1 MKTLLLIGCGSFA
14 GGVLR
19 YGVSR
24 LLQGS
29 QWLSLPLG
37 TFCVNILGCLL
48 LGICYGLL
56 EHYRVL
62 SEEIRLLFIVGF
74 CGSFTTFSAFIHEN
88 LLLLRQSD
96 LAGAALYVSLSVAS
110 GLLAVHAG
118 HWLVKK
124 SLFLQDRVPGRC
136 CGFTPQPAKD
146 IPDATGRAVGLPYRA
161 VAGSRS
167 PTVLNGG

>member
-74 CGSFTTFSAFIHEN
+74 CGSFTTFSTIIHEN
-88 LLLLRQSD
+88 LLLVRQSD
-96 LAGAALYVSLSVAS
+96 LAGSALYVSLSVAS

-118 HWLVKK
+118 HWLVKM
-124 SLFLQDRVPGRC
+124 G
-136 CGFTPQPAKD
+136 
-146 IPDATGRAVGLPYRA
+146 
-161 VAGSRS
+161 
-167 PTVLNGG
+167 

>member
-1 MKTLLLIGCGSFA
+1 MKALLLIGCGSFA

-48 LGICYGLL
+48 LGICY
-56 EHYRVL
+56 
-62 SEEIRLLFIVGF
+62 
-74 CGSFTTFSAFIHEN
+74 
-88 LLLLRQSD
+88 
-96 LAGAALYVSLSVAS
+96 VSLSVAA

-118 HWLVKK
+118 HWLVKM
-124 SLFLQDRVPGRC
+124 G
-136 CGFTPQPAKD
+136 
-146 IPDATGRAVGLPYRA
+146 
-161 VAGSRS
+161 
-167 PTVLNGG
+167 

>member
-1 MKTLLLIGCGSFA
+1 M
-14 GGVLR
+14 R

-29 QWLSLPLG
+29 QWLSLRLG

-118 HWLVKK
+118 HWLVKM
-124 SLFLQDRVPGRC
+124 G
-136 CGFTPQPAKD
+136 
-146 IPDATGRAVGLPYRA
+146 
-161 VAGSRS
+161 
-167 PTVLNGG
+167 

>member
-14 GGVLR
+14 GGVFLLL
-19 YGVSR
+19 VPR
-24 LLQGS
+24 LWRVS

-96 LAGAALYVSLSVAS
+96 LAGSALYVSLSVAS

-118 HWLVKK
+118 HWLVKM
-124 SLFLQDRVPGRC
+124 G
-136 CGFTPQPAKD
+136 
-146 IPDATGRAVGLPYRA
+146 
-161 VAGSRS
+161 
-167 PTVLNGG
+167 

>member
-29 QWLSLPLG
+29 QWLPPPVG
-37 TFCVNILGCLL
+37 NFCLL

-96 LAGAALYVSLSVAS
+96 LAGSALYVSLSVAS

-118 HWLVKK
+118 HWLVKM
-124 SLFLQDRVPGRC
+124 G
-136 CGFTPQPAKD
+136 
-146 IPDATGRAVGLPYRA
+146 
-161 VAGSRS
+161 
-167 PTVLNGG
+167 

>member
-1 MKTLLLIGCGSFA
+1 MKTLPLIGCGSFA

-96 LAGAALYVSLSVAS
+96 LAGSALYVSLSVAS

-118 HWLVKK
+118 HWLVKM
-124 SLFLQDRVPGRC
+124 G
-136 CGFTPQPAKD
+136 
-146 IPDATGRAVGLPYRA
+146 
-161 VAGSRS
+161 
-167 PTVLNGG
+167 

>member
-24 LLQGS
+24 LL

-96 LAGAALYVSLSVAS
+96 LAGSALYVSLSVAS

-118 HWLVKK
+118 HWLVKM
-124 SLFLQDRVPGRC
+124 G
-136 CGFTPQPAKD
+136 
-146 IPDATGRAVGLPYRA
+146 
-161 VAGSRS
+161 
-167 PTVLNGG
+167 

>member
-62 SEEIRLLFIVGF
+62 SEEIRLLFFVGF
-74 CGSFTTFSAFIHEN
+74 CGSFTTFSAFEI
-88 LLLLRQSD
+88 QK
-96 LAGAALYVSLSVAS
+96 Y
-110 GLLAVHAG
+110 
-118 HWLVKK
+118 
-124 SLFLQDRVPGRC
+124 
-136 CGFTPQPAKD
+136 
-146 IPDATGRAVGLPYRA
+146 
-161 VAGSRS
+161 
-167 PTVLNGG
+167 NGYL

>member
-48 LGICYGLL
+48 LGI
-56 EHYRVL
+56 
-62 SEEIRLLFIVGF
+62 
-74 CGSFTTFSAFIHEN
+74 
-88 LLLLRQSD
+88 
-96 LAGAALYVSLSVAS
+96 
-110 GLLAVHAG
+110 
-118 HWLVKK
+118 
-124 SLFLQDRVPGRC
+124 
-136 CGFTPQPAKD
+136 
-146 IPDATGRAVGLPYRA
+146 
-161 VAGSRS
+161 
-167 PTVLNGG
+167 

>member
-62 SEEIRLLFIVGF
+62 SEEIRLRFIG
-74 CGSFTTFSAFIHEN
+74 G

-96 LAGAALYVSLSVAS
+96 LAGSALYVSLSVAS

-118 HWLVKK
+118 HWLVKM
-124 SLFLQDRVPGRC
+124 G
-136 CGFTPQPAKD
+136 
-146 IPDATGRAVGLPYRA
+146 
-161 VAGSRS
+161 
-167 PTVLNGG
+167 

>member
-48 LGICYGLL
+48 LGVCYGLL

-74 CGSFTTFSAFIHEN
+74 CGSFTTFSTFIHEN
-88 LLLLRQSD
+88 LLLVRQSD
-96 LAGAALYVSLSVAS
+96 LAGAGVLRLVERGVGAAGRPCGALACENGIVR
-110 GLLAVHAG
+110 AG
-118 HWLVKK
+118 ILIGYPEKVTI
-124 SLFLQDRVPGRC
+124 FAR
-136 CGFTPQPAKD
+136 
-146 IPDATGRAVGLPYRA
+146 
-161 VAGSRS
+161 
-167 PTVLNGG
+167 

>member
-24 LLQGS
+24 LL
-29 QWLSLPLG
+29 LSLPLG

-48 LGICYGLL
+48 LGVCYGLL

-74 CGSFTTFSAFIHEN
+74 CGSFTTFSTFIHEN
-88 LLLLRQSD
+88 LLLVRQSD
-96 LAGAALYVSLSVAS
+96 LAGLAFYVSLSVAS

-118 HWLVKK
+118 HWLVKM
-124 SLFLQDRVPGRC
+124 G
-136 CGFTPQPAKD
+136 
-146 IPDATGRAVGLPYRA
+146 
-161 VAGSRS
+161 
-167 PTVLNGG
+167 

>member
-48 LGICYGLL
+48 LGVCYGLL

-74 CGSFTTFSAFIHEN
+74 CGSFTTFSTFIHEN
-88 LLLLRQSD
+88 LLLVRQSD
-96 LAGAALYVSLSVAS
+96 LAGLAFYVSLSVAS
-110 GLLAVHAG
+110 G
-118 HWLVKK
+118 
-124 SLFLQDRVPGRC
+124 
-136 CGFTPQPAKD
+136 PAA
-146 IPDATGRAVGLPYRA
+146 PR
-161 VAGSRS
+161 RS
-167 PTVLNGG
+167 WRRNC

>member
-96 LAGAALYVSLSVAS
+96 LAGSALYVSLSVAS
-110 GLLAVHAG
+110 GLLAVRAG
-118 HWLVKK
+118 ILIGYPEKVTIFARIEFPAGAAVLLR
-124 SLFLQDRVPGRC
+124 SRRRIFRTLRAG
-136 CGFTPQPAKD
+136 QPACL
-146 IPDATGRAVGLPYRA
+146 TGRLQAAALRPY
-161 VAGSRS
+161 
-167 PTVLNGG
+167 